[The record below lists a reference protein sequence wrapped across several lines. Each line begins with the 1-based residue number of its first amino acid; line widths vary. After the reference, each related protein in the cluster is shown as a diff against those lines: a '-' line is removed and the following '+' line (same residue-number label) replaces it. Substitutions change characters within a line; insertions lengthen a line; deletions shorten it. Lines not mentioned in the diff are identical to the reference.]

1 MSLNY
6 DDKFGEV
13 TVGAGLNVAYNKNK
27 IESMPGKGYVGTG
40 YNQRNA
46 MGQEFNSYYVYKADG
61 FFQTDAEAQ
70 EYIEQILASRRIK
83 GCLSFRWW
91 QLQGW

>member
-1 MSLNY
+1 
-6 DDKFGEV
+6 
-13 TVGAGLNVAYNKNK
+13 
-27 IESMPGKGYVGTG
+27 MPGKGYVGTG

-70 EYIEQILASRRIK
+70 EYMNKYWPADGSK
-83 GCLSFRWW
+83 GACPFGGVSFKAGDLRSVTTSV
-91 QLQGW
+91 